1 MRSPKEGW
9 TRKRATSLLGML
21 VGWDFTKEKPLKVPN
36 SAPTYTH
43 REFEL
48 SGRIDQQWPSF
59 NCPAQGRPGDG
70 SGDLKI

>member
-48 SGRIDQQWPSF
+48 SGRIDQ
-59 NCPAQGRPGDG
+59 
-70 SGDLKI
+70 